1 MLDTFEIITTS
12 GVVLWSRTYAP
23 VSPSVINDFIA
34 DTFIEEKHSGN
45 VAGSS
50 QSASTNPAYNTDHHT
65 LKWTTVKEL
74 GVIFVASQENLC
86 LKLGISRKLTAG

>member
-23 VSPSVINDFIA
+23 VNPSVINDFIA

-45 VAGSS
+45 VVRSA
-50 QSASTNPAYNTDHHT
+50 QSAAANPAYKTDHHT
-65 LKWTTVKEL
+65 LKWTMVKEL
-74 GVIFVASQENLC
+74 GVIFVV
-86 LKLGISRKLTAG
+86 SRQSLHYDNSCTMLINS